1 MHIIVEGDSE
11 WKTNASWHT
20 VAPNVNKTGTFCP
33 SSKTARCGLTRRQLS
48 YDCTFSLW
56 IGATRIWPS
65 DGLFHFCIFNIRRM
79 YKMSQLHKDEC
90 VLAKKPVN
98 SITLQA
104 ISGSSH
110 TLLST
115 VVLPVWPF
123 FFKALSVTWSKAA
136 ENFFFFFL
144 RPLPT
149 DTSQSQSTLQ
159 QRDKLHISVKR
170 KTLNISFCFYHFK
183 SLGKKKN
190 QFQTFDRW
198 AVA

>member
-20 VAPNVNKTGTFCP
+20 VAPNVNKTGSFCP

-136 ENFFFFFL
+136 ENFFFFFCASFTYGYL
-144 RPLPT
+144 T
-149 DTSQSQSTLQ
+149 VTEHTAAAWQTSY
-159 QRDKLHISVKR
+159 
-170 KTLNISFCFYHFK
+170 FC
-183 SLGKKKN
+183 KKKN
-190 QFQTFDRW
+190 TKYFILLLSF
-198 AVA
+198 